1 VVYLLVK
8 YELMNNVT
16 VVVVIINVVG
26 LNIIPSHKNTFY
38 IQCVIIDDL
47 LNIKLCA
54 LKWKTGVFLQKIS
67 TAVGTN
73 TILSLSN
80 VSMWLEVLR
89 SYKPQP
95 SAIIHSPTII

>member
-1 VVYLLVK
+1 MLLLLLLLLMLLV
-8 YELMNNVT
+8 
-16 VVVVIINVVG
+16 

-38 IQCVIIDDL
+38 IQCVIIDW
-47 LNIKLCA
+47 LNTKLCA
-54 LKWKTGVFLQKIS
+54 LKCKTGVFLQKIS

-95 SAIIHSPTII
+95 SAII